1 MGFLQ
6 IWKRLELSRERC
18 DLGTG
23 KKKNRDRGFEEKGK
37 SFLKV
42 NSCNLQRH
50 RDKDTHRE
58 RERERERERD
68 FEGKEY
74 KLERG
79 K

>member
-50 RDKDTHRE
+50 SQRE
-58 RERERERERD
+58 REGGREGGIFWGERI
-68 FEGKEY
+68 
-74 KLERG
+74 
-79 K
+79 

>member
-1 MGFLQ
+1 VGFLQ

-50 RDKDTHRE
+50 SQRE
-58 RERERERERD
+58 REREGGREGY
-68 FEGKEY
+68 FGGKEY

>member
-1 MGFLQ
+1 VGFLQ

-23 KKKNRDRGFEEKGK
+23 KKKKNRDRGFEEKGK

-50 RDKDTHRE
+50 SQRE
-58 RERERERERD
+58 REGGTEGGIFWGERI
-68 FEGKEY
+68 
-74 KLERG
+74 
-79 K
+79 

>member
-1 MGFLQ
+1 VGFLQ

-50 RDKDTHRE
+50 SQRE
-58 RERERERERD
+58 REGGREGGIFWGERI
-68 FEGKEY
+68 
-74 KLERG
+74 
-79 K
+79 